1 MKRTALFLLIALL
14 ITGCTYTP
22 PEDTE
27 AVEPYVDAKELAA
40 LTLETAEEKYGEL
53 KDRGPYEVDG
63 LKGHIYG
70 TQDDEIEFVFVD
82 DGQKLRSA
90 FFYPE
95 DLTIDSVND
104 ALNALAID
112 RNPDIELSG
121 NRFRNP
127 DNDDLIREIAF
138 TGDSPKIPMKV
149 SILQIYFK

>member
-1 MKRTALFLLIALL
+1 MKKGIMLILALL
-14 ITGCTYTP
+14 LTACTVTP
-22 PEDTE
+22 KETE
-27 AVEPYVDAKELAA
+27 AVEPLVDAKELAE
-40 LTLETAEEKYGEL
+40 LTLESAQEKYGEL

-70 TQDDEIEFVFVD
+70 TQDYEMEFVFVD

-95 DLTIDSVND
+95 DLTIESVND
-104 ALNALAID
+104 ALNALAIE

-127 DNDDLIREIAF
+127 DDDGLIREIAF

-149 SILQIYFK
+149 SILQIWFK